1 MYTCKYSWNLFLH
14 TFLIYIL
21 FHNVVKLVIRN
32 IIVRSKFANC
42 CFSFMFFFSRNQ
54 RFIALYIYFYSQ
66 DNFQPAEPGKGAK
79 IMTVVGI
86 GRRGNNVALR
96 FNGSTCFTI
105 MPIYGDAN
113 RRRSLYRV
121 VDRATG
127 HQNQFV
133 TIANGASPIG
143 TRDNWHRHR
152 VARLP
157 SLIKKHDLSYI
168 AAKRDNR
175 AGKTVSGFVS
185 FRQVHFILRQRN
197 KNLHFSSIYLLHPPI
212 SGNNWNYADIIFYF
226 IKTARNFNIFLFV
239 IF

>member
-1 MYTCKYSWNLFLH
+1 MRSICKLLLF
-14 TFLIYIL
+14 IYVFFPGTGDLSRCISTS
-21 FHNVVKLVIRN
+21 IAE
-32 IIVRSKFANC
+32 II
-42 CFSFMFFFSRNQ
+42 FSRV
-54 RFIALYIYFYSQ
+54 R
-66 DNFQPAEPGKGAK
+66 KGTK
-79 IMTVVGI
+79 IMTVVRI

-168 AAKRDNR
+168 ATVIAL
-175 AGKTVSGFVS
+175 GKL
-185 FRQVHFILRQRN
+185 RLELRFI
-197 KNLHFSSIYLLHPPI
+197 
-212 SGNNWNYADIIFYF
+212 
-226 IKTARNFNIFLFV
+226 
-239 IF
+239 